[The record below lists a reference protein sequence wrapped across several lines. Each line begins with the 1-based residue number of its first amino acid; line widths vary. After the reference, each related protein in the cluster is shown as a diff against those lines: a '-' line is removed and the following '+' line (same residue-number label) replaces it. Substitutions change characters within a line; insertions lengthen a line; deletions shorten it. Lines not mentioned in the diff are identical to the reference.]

1 MRFTGTMT
9 DLLKMDIFFVV
20 ATAATALV
28 AAGLIVALVYTVR
41 LLRTM
46 NRVAENIEEEAE
58 AIREDIKDAR
68 ESVRGFRLG
77 SLFSL
82 FGKGVKRAKRKQSK
96 K

>member
-1 MRFTGTMT
+1 MT
-9 DLLKMDIFFVV
+9 ELLKMDIFFVV

-28 AAGLIVALVYTVR
+28 AAGVIVALVYAVR

-68 ESVRGFRLG
+68 DSVRGFRF
-77 SLFSL
+77 SDLFAL
-82 FGKGVKRAKRKQSK
+82 FGKGMKRAKRKQTK